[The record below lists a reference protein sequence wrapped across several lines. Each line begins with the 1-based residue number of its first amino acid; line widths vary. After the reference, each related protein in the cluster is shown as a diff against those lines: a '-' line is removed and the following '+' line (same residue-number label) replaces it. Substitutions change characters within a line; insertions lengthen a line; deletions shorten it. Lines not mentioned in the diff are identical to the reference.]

1 MAFTHLHVH
10 TEYSLL
16 DGSNKIKE
24 YVARVKELGMN
35 SAAITDHGVMYGVID
50 FYRAAREAGIKPILG
65 CEVYVAPNS
74 RFDKELTGG
83 EDRYHHL
90 VLLAENNTGYANL
103 MKIVSRG
110 FTEGYYYKPR
120 VDMEVL
126 QEFHEGI
133 IALSAC
139 LAGEV
144 PRFILKG
151 MKDEARKAARKYEAC
166 FGKGNYFLELQDHG
180 IPEQRTVNMELLQ
193 MSRELDIPLV
203 TTNDVHYTY
212 AEDAIPH
219 DILLVNRDGKLRE
232 LHKVLDRNCA
242 LSFIT
247 AADKPGRQTYERSAI
262 LLMLKAFY
270 DTVGREN
277 AERITVEF
285 SLSNAL
291 FCRAKGQFTPDKAL
305 LERVEARMRELAAQA
320 LPIEKRS
327 VNIDDAVAMFR
338 ACGLEDKARL
348 LSYRI
353 NSHVNVY
360 TLDGFTDY
368 FYGYMVPDT
377 GYLKWF
383 ALESFADGFILRLPD
398 QADPE
403 KLGDFKPP
411 MKVFQAMHEAE
422 DLSAVL
428 QISDVGEM
436 NDVISRGQATQMIL
450 SHEAMMEKQI
460 GDIAHEIAARK
471 GVRFVMIAGPSSSG
485 KTTFSHRLSTQLI
498 ACGLRPHA
506 IATDN
511 YFRNRADTPR
521 DERGEYD
528 FECLGAM
535 DVEGFNRDMNRLL
548 NGETVEMPT
557 YNFIKG
563 VREYNGETLTLGEND
578 VLVIEG
584 IHCLNDEF
592 SKALPKESKYRI
604 YISCLTTLNVDDH
617 NRIPTTDARL
627 LRRIERDARTRGYG
641 AQATIK
647 MWPSVRRGEEQNIF
661 PYQDSADMLFNS
673 ALLYETALLKPYVE
687 PLLFGVPHDCPEYL
701 EAKRLLKFL
710 NYFLPL
716 PADNVPKTSLLRE
729 FVGGGCYKT

>member
-1 MAFTHLHVH
+1 
-10 TEYSLL
+10 
-16 DGSNKIKE
+16 
-24 YVARVKELGMN
+24 
-35 SAAITDHGVMYGVID
+35 
-50 FYRAAREAGIKPILG
+50 
-65 CEVYVAPNS
+65 
-74 RFDKELTGG
+74 
-83 EDRYHHL
+83 
-90 VLLAENNTGYANL
+90 
-103 MKIVSRG
+103 
-110 FTEGYYYKPR
+110 
-120 VDMEVL
+120 MEQTMLNV
-126 QEFHEGI
+126 
-133 IALSAC
+133 
-139 LAGEV
+139 
-144 PRFILKG
+144 
-151 MKDEARKAARKYEAC
+151 
-166 FGKGNYFLELQDHG
+166 
-180 IPEQRTVNMELLQ
+180 TVNGSTRQ
-193 MSRELDIPLV
+193 YPAGTPFRVIAAD
-203 TTNDVHYTY
+203 HQ
-212 AEDAIPH
+212 AEIPH

-232 LHKVLDRNCA
+232 LHKVLDRDCT

-262 LLMLKAFY
+262 LLMLTAFY

-277 AERITVEF
+277 VERITVEF

-305 LERVEARMRELAAQA
+305 LERVEARMRELAAQV

-353 NSHVNVY
+353 NSHVNIY

-383 ALESFADGFILRLPD
+383 ALEPFADGFILRLPD

-428 QISDVGEM
+428 HISDVGEM

-641 AQATIK
+641 ARATIK
-647 MWPSVRRGEEQNIF
+647 MWPSVRRGEEENIF
-661 PYQDSADMLFNS
+661 PYQDSADTVFNS
-673 ALLYETALLKPYVE
+673 ALIYETALLKPYVE

>member
-1 MAFTHLHVH
+1 
-10 TEYSLL
+10 
-16 DGSNKIKE
+16 
-24 YVARVKELGMN
+24 
-35 SAAITDHGVMYGVID
+35 
-50 FYRAAREAGIKPILG
+50 
-65 CEVYVAPNS
+65 
-74 RFDKELTGG
+74 
-83 EDRYHHL
+83 
-90 VLLAENNTGYANL
+90 
-103 MKIVSRG
+103 
-110 FTEGYYYKPR
+110 
-120 VDMEVL
+120 MEQTMLNV
-126 QEFHEGI
+126 
-133 IALSAC
+133 
-139 LAGEV
+139 
-144 PRFILKG
+144 
-151 MKDEARKAARKYEAC
+151 
-166 FGKGNYFLELQDHG
+166 
-180 IPEQRTVNMELLQ
+180 TVNGSTRQ
-193 MSRELDIPLV
+193 YPAGTPFRVIAAD
-203 TTNDVHYTY
+203 HQ
-212 AEDAIPH
+212 AEIPH

-232 LHKVLDRNCA
+232 LHKVLDRDCT

-277 AERITVEF
+277 VERITVEF

-383 ALESFADGFILRLPD
+383 ALEPFADGFILRLPD

-428 QISDVGEM
+428 HISDVGEM

-641 AQATIK
+641 ARATIK
-647 MWPSVRRGEEQNIF
+647 MWPSVRRGEEENIF
-661 PYQDSADMLFNS
+661 PYQDSADTVFNS
-673 ALLYETALLKPYVE
+673 ALIYETALLKPYVE

-710 NYFLPL
+710 SYFLPL
-716 PADNVPKTSLLRE
+716 PADNVPATSLTRE
-729 FVGGGCYKT
+729 FIGGGCYQI